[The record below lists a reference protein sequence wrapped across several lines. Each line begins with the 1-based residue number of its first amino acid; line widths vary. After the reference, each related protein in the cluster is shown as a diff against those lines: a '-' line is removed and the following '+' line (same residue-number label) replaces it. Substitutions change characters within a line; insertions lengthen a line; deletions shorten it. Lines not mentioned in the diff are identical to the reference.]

1 MSAVT
6 PFILERT
13 AAGTVAAAK
22 AAREQVELLQRQNQL
37 LEELLKFLQ
46 GEKDRKPA
54 WQHKASYRA
63 GIGMFLRPQIG

>member
-22 AAREQVELLQRQNQL
+22 AAREQVELLHRQNQL

-54 WQHKASYRA
+54 
-63 GIGMFLRPQIG
+63 